1 MASHKPSTPPENPFM
16 AFLSKTAS
24 ATVNAT
30 SGGAYFSPS
39 KLTDGGSARFA
50 LLSDSPLEF
59 YESWGQAPDGSSKP
73 FRFDYEP
80 SYEDVVA
87 EMGTYTPR
95 EGRGGPGTADIK
107 FCIAV
112 PIWNYEA
119 GAVQVMSV
127 SQKSILRELDAIS
140 QEEDY
145 SNLLEWDFTLS
156 KKGSGLT
163 TEYKLRPAPRKKGS
177 DAVMSAAWEEAK
189 SAGFELERLLTGG
202 NPFKAD

>member
-1 MASHKPSTPPENPFM
+1 MG
-16 AFLSKTAS
+16 FLSQTAS

-39 KLTDGGSARFA
+39 KLQDGGSARFA
-50 LLSDSPLEF
+50 LLTDEPLEF
-59 YESWGQAPDGSSKP
+59 FESWGTAPDGSSKP

-80 SYEDVVA
+80 TYEDVIA

-95 EGRGGPGTADIK
+95 EGRGGPGTADVK

-112 PIWNYEA
+112 PIWSYEA

-145 SNLLEWDFTLS
+145 TNLLEWDFTLS

-177 DAVMSAAWEEAK
+177 DATISAAWEEVKA
-189 SAGFELERLLTGG
+189 AGFDISRLLTGG
-202 NPFKAD
+202 NPFKAE

>member
-1 MASHKPSTPPENPFM
+1 M

-30 SGGAYFSPS
+30 AGGNYLSPS
-39 KLTDGGSARFA
+39 KLTDGGSVRFA
-50 LLSDSPLEF
+50 LLSDTPLEF
-59 YESWGQAPDGSSKP
+59 YESWGIAADGSSKP

-80 SYEDVVA
+80 TFEDVVA
-87 EMGTYTPR
+87 EMGTYEPR

-107 FCIAV
+107 FCIAIPV
-112 PIWNYEA
+112 FNYEA
-119 GAVQVMSV
+119 GSVQVMSV
-127 SQKSILRELDAIS
+127 SQKSILRELDSIS

-145 SNLLEWDFTLS
+145 TNLLEWDFTLS

-163 TEYKLRPAPRKKGS
+163 TEYKLRPAPRKKGA
-177 DAVMSAAWEEAK
+177 DATIAAAWEETKA
-189 SAGFELERLLTGG
+189 AGFDIARLLTGG